1 MLSFL
6 LLTSALLFAPTQ
18 DLPSSPSE
26 IQTPQLNPHKPA
38 QPVRVD
44 LEGGLRLLMVQD
56 NTLPLVDGVMML
68 PAGELRDPVKQK
80 GLTALWAE
88 GLRRGGAEAFTGL
101 EFETWLGSHAVEL
114 SIEATPDQLRIH
126 FNCLS
131 EDLEGVITHLG
142 QLLTAPAL
150 DAKAIE
156 IARNQMLSEVARV
169 QDDSGALADQ
179 KIRWLLFGSA
189 SPYGMTPTAE
199 TLKAIQHADL
209 VALSK
214 RTLGKD
220 RILLGLSGAFEP
232 AAVQASIERAFDEL
246 PQLGKPAPLPIQ
258 SFQQPERTKIY
269 IVDKPGVTQ
278 TELRIAGPGLS
289 ITDPDQAKMTLWAY
303 VVGSGGSTN
312 RMMMRVRT
320 DLGLAYSVGAAFT
333 PSLVDTGMFYAF
345 GGTRNDAVAQTLSE
359 MLELILES
367 GAEPIAKQELES
379 ARQRYLAGQ
388 VFSEDTAVERLERA
402 MALEFNGLPPDTF
415 ENYVERIRKTSAKQ
429 IQEAVRRTI
438 PPGRF
443 LCVAVGPAEAIT
455 RQLETVAEVVS
466 IGQLDALADAT
477 PQVETML
484 KAMGG
489 RAAWAQ
495 LETIRIRQDVTV
507 NYDKASVVVEVEQW
521 RRFAPRSIRLRQK
534 SAASAYYTNVVN
546 GDVGQLKSPTGTV
559 PMPPA
564 DVSAWNIM
572 LSRWLYYN
580 VHLIAKGDSEVRT
593 GLDDQG
599 RIVILDTLGEVGRIT
614 LGPDG
619 LPALYEVRESGQD
632 KAYAYSDWK
641 PYGAYMV
648 ATKYVDGIQEVDV
661 LEVAPNEPMDE
672 ATFSL

>member
-1 MLSFL
+1 MLSSL
-6 LLTSALLFAPTQ
+6 LLTCALLIAPLQ
-18 DLPSSPSE
+18 DLPTSPAK
-26 IQTPQLNPHKPA
+26 IKTPALKPHEPA
-38 QPVRVD
+38 QPERAE
-44 LEGGLRLLMVQD
+44 LKGGLRLMWVQD
-56 NTLPLVDGVMML
+56 NTLPLVDGVLML
-68 PAGELRDPVKQK
+68 PAGELRDPIKQK
-80 GLTALWAE
+80 GLTALFAE
-88 GLRRGGAEAFTGL
+88 SLRRGGAEAFSGL
-101 EFETWLGSHAVEL
+101 EFDTWLGSHAVEL
-114 SIEATPDQLRIH
+114 SIEATPDQLRIR

-131 EDLEGVITHLG
+131 EDLDGVLSHLG

-150 DAKAIE
+150 DNQAVE
-156 IARNQMLSEVARV
+156 IARIQMLNDVARV

-189 SPYGMTPTAE
+189 SPYGMAPTAE
-199 TLKAIQHADL
+199 TLSAIQREDL

-220 RILLGLSGAFEP
+220 RILFGLSGALDP
-232 AAVQASIERAFDEL
+232 KAVQATIERAFDKLPEL
-246 PQLGKPAPLPIQ
+246 GEPSPLPIQ
-258 SFQQPERTKIY
+258 TFQQPDRTKIY
-269 IVDKPGVTQ
+269 VVDKPGVTQ
-278 TELRIAGPGLS
+278 TELRIAGPGLTL
-289 ITDPDQAKMTLWAY
+289 TDPDQAKMTLWSY
-303 VVGSGGSTN
+303 VVGTGGSTN

-333 PSLVDTGMFYAF
+333 PSLIDTGMFYAF
-345 GGTRNDAVAQTLSE
+345 GGTRNDAAGQTLSE

-367 GAEPIAKQELES
+367 GAQPFPKVELEA

-388 VFSEDTAVERLERA
+388 VFQQDTAAKRLERA
-402 MALEFNGLPPDTF
+402 MSLEFNGLPPDTF
-415 ENYVERIRKTSAKQ
+415 ENYVERLRKASASE

-455 RQLETVAEVVS
+455 RQLETVAEVVPL
-466 IGQLDALADAT
+466 GKLDNLADAT
-477 PQVETML
+477 SEVETML

-495 LETIRIRQDVTV
+495 LNTMHIRQDVTV
-507 NYDKASVVVEVEQW
+507 NYEKVSVVVEVEQW

-534 SAASAYYTNVVN
+534 SAASAYYTNVIN
-546 GDVGQLKSPTGTV
+546 GDVGTLKSPTGTA

-564 DVSAWNIM
+564 DISAWNIM

-580 VHLIAKGDSEVRT
+580 VHLIAKNDNEVRT
-593 GLDDQG
+593 GLDEQG

-632 KAYAYSDWK
+632 KAYAYSAWK
-641 PYGAYMV
+641 PFGAYMV
-648 ATKYVDGIQEVDV
+648 ATQYVDGIQEVEI
-661 LEVAPNEPMDE
+661 LEAVPNEPMDA
-672 ATFSL
+672 ATFEL